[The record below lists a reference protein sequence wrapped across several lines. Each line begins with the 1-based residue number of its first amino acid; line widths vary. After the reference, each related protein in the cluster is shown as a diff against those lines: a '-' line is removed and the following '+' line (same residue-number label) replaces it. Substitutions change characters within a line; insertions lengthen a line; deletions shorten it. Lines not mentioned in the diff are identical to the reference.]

1 MYKFYCG
8 FLKKKRKNPI
18 LLCTDT
24 DSLCFETEENF
35 HEIMFN
41 NKEFFD
47 LSNFLKDSKYFCDD
61 NKKVPGKMKDEY
73 GGITIWIFVGT
84 KSKMYSI
91 LDVNSCEKSI
101 YKGHNF
107 SIRNDE
113 FMDVLFNKKVIRHI
127 MKGIKSFGHRMYTYE
142 SNKTSLFAFD
152 DTRHILD
159 DGIHTLSYSNKD
171 IPK

>member
-1 MYKFYCG
+1 M
-8 FLKKKRKNPI
+8 L
-18 LLCTDT
+18 
-24 DSLCFETEENF
+24 
-35 HEIMFN
+35 N

-47 LSNFLKDSKYFCDD
+47 LSNFPKDSKYFCDD

-73 GGITIWIFVGT
+73 GGITILIFVGT

-107 SIRNDE
+107 SIKNDE
-113 FMDVLFNKKVIRHI
+113 FLDVLFNKIVIRHI
-127 MKGIKSFGHRMYTYE
+127 VKGIKSFGHRMYTYVG
-142 SNKTSLFAFD
+142 NKTSLSAFD
-152 DTRHILD
+152 DKRYILD
-159 DGIHTLSYSNKD
+159 DGIHTLAHGQKD